1 MKKQY
6 DFIVIGAGS
15 GGVRFARL
23 MAGTGKKVCIL
34 ENNRVG
40 GTCVIRG
47 CVPKKLYV
55 YASNLN
61 DQVIDAKT
69 YGWSIGKS
77 NHSWNTLVQKKNK
90 EISRLNKI
98 YIKNLKKAGVEII
111 QDHGSFITSKSIQ
124 LKKNKKIIFG
134 KKIIIASGS
143 KPNYPNIPGSK
154 IGISSDQF
162 FELKKLPKNISIV
175 GSGYIALEFAF
186 LLKNLNYE
194 VNLII
199 RKKTVLNEFDS
210 DIGKRV
216 LQYTLK
222 KGIKVFKETSL
233 KEIKKSGTKINIVT
247 NKKTIKTKLL
257 IYAIGR
263 SPNVDSLNL
272 ENTKIKLDKKRA
284 IKVNNYSRSND
295 QSIYAIGDVTNRK
308 NLTPVAIREAMILF
322 DHIRGKQPHLTL
334 DYNKVASAI
343 FTQPEVGSIGYGE
356 NDLIKLK
363 KKHKILTTE
372 FGPLK
377 YSFMKNKKS
386 KVFIKV
392 MYDPRSEKVLG
403 LIYIG
408 ESAAEII
415 QSLAIAFQKGL
426 YLNDLRQTVPVHP
439 TSSEELVTIF

>member
-23 MAGTGKKVCIL
+23 MASTGKKVCII
-34 ENNRVG
+34 ENSLVG

-55 YASNLN
+55 YASNFN
-61 DQVIDAKT
+61 DFVFDAKT
-69 YGWSIGKS
+69 YGWNVGKS
-77 NHSWNTLVQKKNK
+77 NHNWKTLVQKKNR

-111 QDHGSFITSKSIQ
+111 QDHGSFISSKRIL
-124 LKKNKKIIFG
+124 LKRAKKIINA
-134 KKIIIASGS
+134 KKIIVATGS

-199 RKKTVLNEFDS
+199 RKKTVLNDFDP

-216 LQYTLK
+216 LYYAAK
-222 KGIKVFKETSL
+222 KGIKIFSESSL
-233 KEIKKSGTKINIVT
+233 KEIKKSGTKISVIT
-247 NKKTIKTKLL
+247 NKKTVKTNLL

-263 SPNVDSLNL
+263 SPNVESLKL
-272 ENTKIKLDKKRA
+272 ENTKIKLDKKSA
-284 IKVNNYSRSND
+284 IKVNQNSRSND
-295 QSIYAIGDVTNRK
+295 HQVYAIGDVTNRK

-322 DHIRGKQPHLTL
+322 DHIRGKKPHLKL

-343 FTQPEVGSIGYGE
+343 FTQPEVGSVGYGE

-363 KKHKILTTE
+363 KKYKVLTTE

-392 MYDPRSEKVLG
+392 MYETKSEKVLG

-408 ESAAEII
+408 EGAAEII

-426 YLNDLRQTVPVHP
+426 YLNDLKQTVPVHP

>member
-23 MAGTGKKVCIL
+23 MASTGKKVCIL
-34 ENNRVG
+34 ENSRVG

-55 YASNLN
+55 YASNFN
-61 DQVIDAKT
+61 DYALDAKT
-69 YGWSIGKS
+69 YGWNVGKS
-77 NHSWNTLVQKKNK
+77 NHSWKTLVQKKNK

-98 YIKNLKKAGVEII
+98 YIKNLTKAGVEIV
-111 QDHGSFITSKSIQ
+111 QDHGSFISSKHVQ
-124 LKKNKKIIFG
+124 LKKNKKIISA
-134 KKIIIASGS
+134 KKIVIATGS

-199 RKKTVLNEFDS
+199 RKKTVLNEFDQ
-210 DIGKRV
+210 DIGERI
-216 LQYTLK
+216 LQYAIK
-222 KGIKVFKETSL
+222 KGIKVFKQTSL
-233 KEIKKSGTKINIVT
+233 KEIKKSGKKISVIT
-247 NKKTIKTKLL
+247 NKKIIKTNLL

-272 ENTKIKLDKKRA
+272 ENTKIKLDKKGA
-284 IKVNNYSRSND
+284 IKVNHNSRSND
-295 QSIYAIGDVTNRK
+295 QHIYAIGDVTNRK

-322 DHIRGKQPHLTL
+322 DHVRGKKPNLKL

-356 NDLIKLK
+356 NDLIQLK
-363 KKHKILTTE
+363 KKYKVLTAE

-377 YSFMKNKKS
+377 YSFMKSKKS

-392 MYDPRSEKVLG
+392 MYEPKSEKVLG

-426 YLNDLRQTVPVHP
+426 FLNDLKQTVPVHP

>member
-23 MAGTGKKVCIL
+23 MASTGKKVCII
-34 ENNRVG
+34 ENSRVG

-55 YASNLN
+55 YASNFN
-61 DQVIDAKT
+61 DYAFDAKT
-69 YGWSIGKS
+69 YGWNVGKS
-77 NHSWNTLVQKKNK
+77 NHNWKTLVQKKNR

-111 QDHGSFITSKSIQ
+111 QDHGSFISSKRIL
-124 LKKNKKIIFG
+124 LKRAKKIINA
-134 KKIIIASGS
+134 KKIIVATGS

-175 GSGYIALEFAF
+175 GSGYIALDFAF

-199 RKKTVLNEFDS
+199 RKKTVLNDFDP

-216 LQYTLK
+216 LYYAAK
-222 KGIKVFKETSL
+222 KGIKIFSESSL
-233 KEIKKSGTKINIVT
+233 KEIKKSGTKISVIT
-247 NKKTIKTKLL
+247 NKKTVKTNLL

-263 SPNVDSLNL
+263 SPNVESLKL
-272 ENTKIKLDKKRA
+272 ENTKIKLDKKSA
-284 IKVNNYSRSND
+284 IKVNQNSRSND
-295 QSIYAIGDVTNRK
+295 HQVYAIGDVTNRK

-322 DHIRGKQPHLTL
+322 DHIRGKKPHLKL

-343 FTQPEVGSIGYGE
+343 FTQPEVGSVGYGE

-363 KKHKILTTE
+363 KKYKVLTTE

-392 MYDPRSEKVLG
+392 MYEPKSEKVLG

-408 ESAAEII
+408 EGAAEII

-426 YLNDLRQTVPVHP
+426 YLNDLKQTVPVHP

>member
-1 MKKQY
+1 MNKQY

-23 MAGTGKKVCIL
+23 MASTGKKVCII
-34 ENNRVG
+34 ENSRVG

-55 YASNLN
+55 YASNFN
-61 DQVIDAKT
+61 DYAFDAKT
-69 YGWSIGKS
+69 YGWNVGKS
-77 NHSWNTLVQKKNK
+77 NHNWKTLVQKKNR

-111 QDHGSFITSKSIQ
+111 QDHGSFVSSKKIL
-124 LKKNKKIIFG
+124 LKRAKKIINA
-134 KKIIIASGS
+134 KKIIVATGS

-199 RKKTVLNEFDS
+199 RKKTVLNEFDP

-216 LQYTLK
+216 LYYAAK
-222 KGIKVFKETSL
+222 KGIKIFSESSL
-233 KEIKKSGTKINIVT
+233 KEIKKSGTKISVIT
-247 NKKTIKTKLL
+247 NKKTIKTNLL

-263 SPNVDSLNL
+263 SPNVESLKL
-272 ENTKIKLDKKRA
+272 ENTKIKLDKKSA
-284 IKVNNYSRSND
+284 IKVNQNSRSND
-295 QSIYAIGDVTNRK
+295 HQVYAIGDVTNRK

-322 DHIRGKQPHLTL
+322 DHIRGKKPHLKL

-343 FTQPEVGSIGYGE
+343 FTQPEVGSVGYGE

-363 KKHKILTTE
+363 KKYKVLTTE

-392 MYDPRSEKVLG
+392 MYEPKSEKVLG

-408 ESAAEII
+408 EGAAEII

-426 YLNDLRQTVPVHP
+426 YLNDLKQTVPVHP

>member
-23 MAGTGKKVCIL
+23 MASTGKKVCII
-34 ENNRVG
+34 ENSRVG

-55 YASNLN
+55 YASNFN
-61 DQVIDAKT
+61 DFVFDAKT
-69 YGWSIGKS
+69 YGWNVGKS
-77 NHSWNTLVQKKNK
+77 NHNWKTLVQKKNR

-111 QDHGSFITSKSIQ
+111 QDHGSFISSKRIL
-124 LKKNKKIIFG
+124 LKRAKKIINA
-134 KKIIIASGS
+134 KKIIVATGS

-199 RKKTVLNEFDS
+199 RKKTVLNDFDP

-216 LQYTLK
+216 LYYAAK
-222 KGIKVFKETSL
+222 KGIKIFSESSL
-233 KEIKKSGTKINIVT
+233 KEIKKSGTKISVIT
-247 NKKTIKTKLL
+247 NKKTIKTNLL

-263 SPNVDSLNL
+263 SPNVESLKL
-272 ENTKIKLDKKRA
+272 ENTKIKLDKKSA
-284 IKVNNYSRSND
+284 IKVNQNSRSND
-295 QSIYAIGDVTNRK
+295 HQVYAIGDVTNRK

-322 DHIRGKQPHLTL
+322 DHIRGKKPHLKL

-343 FTQPEVGSIGYGE
+343 FTQPEVGSVGYGE

-363 KKHKILTTE
+363 KKYKVLTTE

-392 MYDPRSEKVLG
+392 MYEPKSEKVLG

-408 ESAAEII
+408 EGAAEII

-426 YLNDLRQTVPVHP
+426 YLNDLKQTVPVHP

>member
-23 MAGTGKKVCIL
+23 MASTGKKVCII
-34 ENNRVG
+34 ENSRVG

-55 YASNLN
+55 YASNFN
-61 DQVIDAKT
+61 DYIFDAKT
-69 YGWSIGKS
+69 YGWNVGIS
-77 NHSWNTLVQKKNK
+77 NHNWKTLVQKKNR

-98 YIKNLKKAGVEII
+98 YIKNLKKVGVEII
-111 QDHGSFITSKSIQ
+111 QDHGSFISSKRIL
-124 LKKNKKIIFG
+124 LKRAKKIINA
-134 KKIIIASGS
+134 KKIIVATGS

-199 RKKTVLNEFDS
+199 RKKTVLNEFDP

-216 LQYTLK
+216 LYYAAK
-222 KGIKVFKETSL
+222 KGIKIFSESSL
-233 KEIKKSGTKINIVT
+233 KEIKKSGTKISVIT
-247 NKKTIKTKLL
+247 NKKIIKTNLL

-263 SPNVDSLNL
+263 SPNVESLKL
-272 ENTKIKLDKKRA
+272 ENTKIKLDKKSA
-284 IKVNNYSRSND
+284 IKVNQNSRSND
-295 QSIYAIGDVTNRK
+295 HQVYAIGDVTNRK

-322 DHIRGKQPHLTL
+322 DHIRGKKPYLKL

-343 FTQPEVGSIGYGE
+343 FTQPEVGSVGYGE

-363 KKHKILTTE
+363 KKYKVLTTE

-392 MYDPRSEKVLG
+392 MYEPKSEKVLG

-408 ESAAEII
+408 EGAAEII

-426 YLNDLRQTVPVHP
+426 YLNDLKQTVPVHP